1 MNYGVINNDMQYKF
15 LIVFALVAAATA
27 QLSNEYLPPHA
38 ESSYSVAASAPAP
51 EIAYAAPS
59 YSAESYDVGA
69 ASEPAHSYSS
79 DEGYRYKTQRRRVYR
94 HRHRRDVST
103 EYLPPVAAYSAPAA
117 SYAAPAASYSAPA
130 ASYAAPAVSYSA
142 PAASYSA
149 PAASYSAPAA
159 ASYETSDVSASAP
172 AHSYSSDDGYR
183 YKTQRRRVYKTARRH
198 RRDVSTEYLPPV
210 ASSPAVSYSAPAAA
224 VSYSA
229 PAAAS
234 YSAPAASY
242 ETYDVSASAPA
253 HSYSS
258 DDGYRY
264 KTQRRRVF
272 RTSRRHLKKF
282 LIIFA
287 LVVATATAQVSNE
300 YLPPFAGGSEGSA
313 VAASAP
319 APEVIYAAPSS
330 DVESY
335 DTSASAPAHTFSSDE
350 GYRYKTHRRRVYR
363 RHRRGVS
370 TEYLPP
376 AASAPAA
383 SYAAEETSY
392 SSPAGSYSGSAAS
405 YSAPAAS
412 YSAPAASYSAP
423 AASYS
428 APAASYS

>member
-1 MNYGVINNDMQYKF
+1 MTEEKAPLAFLALGVASNSGHQLGISWFCLERRENSLGLLALGVATRASAGFALSSIEESISKESIGIPPKNEMKF

-117 SYAAPAASYSAPA
+117 SYAAPAASYSAPDA
-130 ASYAAPAVSYSA
+130 SYSA

-159 ASYETSDVSASAP
+159 ASYETYDVSASAP

-210 ASSPAVSYSAPAAA
+210 ASYSAPAASYSAPAASYSAPAASYSAPAVSYSAPAAASYSAPAVSYSAPAAA

-272 RTSRRHLKKF
+272 RTSRRHRF
-282 LIIFA
+282 
-287 LVVATATAQVSNE
+287 
-300 YLPPFAGGSEGSA
+300 
-313 VAASAP
+313 
-319 APEVIYAAPSS
+319 
-330 DVESY
+330 
-335 DTSASAPAHTFSSDE
+335 
-350 GYRYKTHRRRVYR
+350 
-363 RHRRGVS
+363 
-370 TEYLPP
+370 
-376 AASAPAA
+376 
-383 SYAAEETSY
+383 
-392 SSPAGSYSGSAAS
+392 
-405 YSAPAAS
+405 
-412 YSAPAASYSAP
+412 
-423 AASYS
+423 
-428 APAASYS
+428 